1 LNKPDTE
8 NTGPGW
14 FVYIIKASDG
24 RLYTGVTT
32 DVSRRFG
39 EHSGT
44 QRGARFFRGRQ
55 PVEVVYSESHPD
67 RSSAQRREA
76 DIKRLSRGLKL
87 DLIGRQTPEHTG
99 T

>member
-1 LNKPDTE
+1 LNNPDSE
-8 NTGPGW
+8 NTSPGW

-32 DVSRRFG
+32 DVARRFG
-39 EHSGT
+39 EHAGAR
-44 QRGARFFRGRQ
+44 RGARFFRGRQ

-87 DLIGRQTPEHTG
+87 DLIGRWTLEHTG